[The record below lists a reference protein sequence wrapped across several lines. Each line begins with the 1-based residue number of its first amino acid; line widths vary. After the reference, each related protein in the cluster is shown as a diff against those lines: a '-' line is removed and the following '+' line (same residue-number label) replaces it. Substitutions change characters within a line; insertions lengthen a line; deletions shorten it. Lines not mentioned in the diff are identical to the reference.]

1 MVIFV
6 DEAQY
11 LKELKALKIYEHAG
25 QLFYKQHGC
34 QIDIPQ
40 FLHNMDHNSRSS
52 LLTQFAKD
60 YSRQTID
67 KFLSLSPEELL
78 GEFLPKYYV
87 TQPQTITVQQ
97 LMRYIKIAPHN
108 HDFFELVFV
117 LTGTCTHV
125 VGNNSFVHVPG
136 DFTIIPP
143 GITHYLE
150 ASGESVCLTAKATAD
165 TFERLFFDILRNN
178 TLLSAYLDRSL
189 KQPWFQCAVT
199 LHAGNDDQFLRMLL
213 NILWQQEAS
222 KEYSNII
229 IEASFQ
235 VLLAYLLQNYENT
248 AEYLVSDNVRQKQIV
263 EVMQYAYRNHK
274 TTTLEQ
280 TASHFHYNPSYLSAR
295 IRELTG
301 QTFSSLLKEYK
312 MGIVHHLLTNSDI
325 PVYEICQQV
334 GYQNPSQFTRTFRQ
348 KYGMTPVEYRQKYS
362 TASHDPK

>member
-1 MVIFV
+1 M
-6 DEAQY
+6 DEVQY
-11 LKELKALKIYEHAG
+11 LRSLRTLKAYERAG
-25 QLFYKQHGC
+25 QSFYKQHGY
-34 QIDIPQ
+34 QIDIPH
-40 FLHNMDHNSRSS
+40 FLHHTQPADRTA

-60 YSRQTID
+60 YSLQTIEY
-67 KFLSLSPEELL
+67 FLSLSPEELL

-87 TQPQTITVQQ
+87 TQPRTVTVQQ
-97 LMRYIKIAPHN
+97 LMRYIKVAPHK
-108 HDFFELVFV
+108 HEFFELVFV

-125 VGNNSFVHVPG
+125 VGDNSFEHVPG

-150 ASGESVCLTAKATAD
+150 ASGESVCLTVKATAD

-189 KQPWFQCAVT
+189 RQPWFQCAVT
-199 LHAGNDDQFLRMLL
+199 LHAGNDEQFQRMLL
-213 NILWQQEAS
+213 SIFWQQE
-222 KEYSNII
+222 ENLPYSGII
-229 IEASFQ
+229 IESSFQ
-235 VLLAYLLQNYENT
+235 VLLAYLMQNYENT

-280 TASHFHYNPSYLSAR
+280 VADHFHYNPSYLSAR

-301 QTFSSLLKEYK
+301 HTFSSLLKDYK
-312 MGIVHHLLTNSDI
+312 MGIVQHLLVNTDL

-334 GYQNPSQFTRTFRQ
+334 GYQNPSQFVRTFR
-348 KYGMTPVEYRQKYS
+348 KKFGMTPIQYRNRERNKQE
-362 TASHDPK
+362 TINI

>member
-60 YSRQTID
+60 YSRQTVD

-136 DFTIIPP
+136 ILQSFLPALPTIW
-143 GITHYLE
+143 
-150 ASGESVCLTAKATAD
+150 
-165 TFERLFFDILRNN
+165 R
-178 TLLSAYLDRSL
+178 
-189 KQPWFQCAVT
+189 Q
-199 LHAGNDDQFLRMLL
+199 
-213 NILWQQEAS
+213 
-222 KEYSNII
+222 
-229 IEASFQ
+229 
-235 VLLAYLLQNYENT
+235 
-248 AEYLVSDNVRQKQIV
+248 AEKVF
-263 EVMQYAYRNHK
+263 A
-274 TTTLEQ
+274 
-280 TASHFHYNPSYLSAR
+280 
-295 IRELTG
+295 
-301 QTFSSLLKEYK
+301 
-312 MGIVHHLLTNSDI
+312 
-325 PVYEICQQV
+325 
-334 GYQNPSQFTRTFRQ
+334 
-348 KYGMTPVEYRQKYS
+348 
-362 TASHDPK
+362 